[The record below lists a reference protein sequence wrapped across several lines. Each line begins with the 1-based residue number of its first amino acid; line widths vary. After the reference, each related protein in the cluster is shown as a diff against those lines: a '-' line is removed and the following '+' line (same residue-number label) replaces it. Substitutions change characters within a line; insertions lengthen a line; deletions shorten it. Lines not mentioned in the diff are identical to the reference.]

1 MQAFIPTDH
10 AECESIRPVVPGR
23 VLVSGVLSLIV
34 AVAADA
40 APLVL
45 TQAKFIES
53 LSGGTSGDCPAG
65 VGGTSIFAPDTIDRN
80 CEAAGGFSSGHARTT
95 GGNTPT
101 IVLDLAASAQ
111 TSSYGKV
118 DIEYEV
124 AVVALPGA
132 PVLDVVPV
140 DVSAFG
146 NVWVSKAGE
155 YSAVMNASVYV
166 GLVGDNAQAFVPFS
180 LTSLGDEDGLN
191 VHQLIDFVPGVAQT
205 VTMGAYGEV
214 KPRAYLPITGGAEA
228 HAVVDPVMRI
238 AADFALRDFFTLQFS
253 PGILPAAEVPLP
265 ATLWL
270 MLTGF
275 GVCFLPRIRGA
286 RFG

>member
-1 MQAFIPTDH
+1 MERFLWAT
-10 AECESIRPVVPGR
+10 SVVVFGA
-23 VLVSGVLSLIV
+23 LSLIA

-65 VGGTSIFAPDTIDRN
+65 VGGTSIFAPDTIDRS
-80 CEAAGGFSSGHARTT
+80 CEAAGGISSGHARTT
-95 GGNTPT
+95 GGSTPT
-101 IVLDLAASAQ
+101 IVLDLAATAMTRSD
-111 TSSYGKV
+111 GKV
-118 DIEYEV
+118 DIEYQV

-146 NVWVSKAGE
+146 NVWVTKAGE
-155 YSAVMNASVYV
+155 YSAVMNASVSV
-166 GLVGDNAQAFVPFS
+166 GLAGGNAQAFVPFS
-180 LTSLGDEDGLN
+180 LSSLGDEDGFAM
-191 VHQLIDFVPGVAQT
+191 HQVIDFVPGVEQT

-214 KPRAYLPITGGAEA
+214 EPRAFLPITGGAEA
-228 HAVVDPVMRI
+228 HAVVDPVIRI
-238 AADFALRDFFTLQFS
+238 AADFAMRDFFTLQFS

-275 GVCFLPRIRGA
+275 GACFLPRIRAA
-286 RFG
+286 RSGWLASATKGQ